1 MKSWM
6 DVFGMLFS
14 PECEGLASFEN
25 KWLLRIVGA
34 PVLLALVALAHGAY
48 LLTQHTEPNAA
59 GMVRK
64 ELKSDCMFIVSFIY
78 PMVCNTCFNVFNC
91 IELSDA
97 NSHDLSSKSVLSED
111 DRVFCGD
118 IGFIWRILSAG
129 IIVVFG
135 FGVPVLFG
143 GVLVHKARQHDAKAD
158 DSSTKLVARVAADLE
173 LDIEAVTYLLRDLE
187 LGSDFGFLM
196 DAYKPKYLFWES
208 LDILRKL
215 ALVGLVVLAG
225 QGSVEQIMSAAGL
238 CFTFTILQVHYRPY
252 KIAADNQFRIVTE
265 AQLFFVIQ
273 IAFALRSE
281 TGTGDGHNNSIFD
294 WPLTISFVLCLPVGF
309 ILTVVSKMKSP
320 RALFPRQEW
329 RRRQCPIYLPFYLWR
344 SILIQ
349 VQGQAAALVRLPA
362 NHPHAAASMPPTE
375 GSSSI
380 CAPTARA
387 RNRTWRAPALR

>member
-1 MKSWM
+1 VLHIRYPDGFSEMMHAMKSWM

-64 ELKSDCMFIVSFIY
+64 ELKSDCMFIVFFIY

-97 NSHDLSSKSVLSED
+97 DSHDLSSKLVLSASW
-111 DRVFCGD
+111 CC
-118 IGFIWRILSAG
+118 
-129 IIVVFG
+129 
-135 FGVPVLFG
+135 
-143 GVLVHKARQHDAKAD
+143 QHDAKAD

-225 QGSVEQIMSAAGL
+225 PGSVEEIM
-238 CFTFTILQVHYRPY
+238 
-252 KIAADNQFRIVTE
+252 
-265 AQLFFVIQ
+265 
-273 IAFALRSE
+273 
-281 TGTGDGHNNSIFD
+281 
-294 WPLTISFVLCLPVGF
+294 
-309 ILTVVSKMKSP
+309 
-320 RALFPRQEW
+320 
-329 RRRQCPIYLPFYLWR
+329 
-344 SILIQ
+344 
-349 VQGQAAALVRLPA
+349 
-362 NHPHAAASMPPTE
+362 
-375 GSSSI
+375 
-380 CAPTARA
+380 
-387 RNRTWRAPALR
+387 